1 MKEKRRISEYVIFW
15 LKRGVSSRVL
25 YVSLIKN
32 EIINNNHSMF
42 EQKYNFVFFIFLSW
56 LFALKLKCFIVLK
69 LKCFMHENVHF
80 NSSFFFL
87 FCIHQNIFYLDV
99 NYQKQVFTCFFTF
112 FYYSVFFKIYIYMTQ
127 FYNEK
132 LEETKF
138 NA

>member
-1 MKEKRRISEYVIFW
+1 
-15 LKRGVSSRVL
+15 
-25 YVSLIKN
+25 
-32 EIINNNHSMF
+32 
-42 EQKYNFVFFIFLSW
+42 
-56 LFALKLKCFIVLK
+56 
-69 LKCFMHENVHF
+69 MHENVHF
-80 NSSFFFL
+80 NSFFFF